1 MKNTKL
7 IALLFF
13 IASLFLFNSCD
24 NENIEDFD
32 LSFTNVAVTVGPLV
46 APNGN
51 EYLLTDTLA
60 NDIESQLQQL
70 GASASDIESIKLS
83 DLKLRITG
91 PAGRNFDVIEFAEVR
106 ILTGTG
112 PEDFTKIA
120 YTQGS
125 LLGLTEVI
133 FASQDVNLKDL
144 LASGGNF
151 RLGIWGYHPAPINT
165 NTDFSFDLVFKV
177 KVKVTE

>member
-1 MKNTKL
+1 M
-7 IALLFF
+7 
-13 IASLFLFNSCD
+13 
-24 NENIEDFD
+24 
-32 LSFTNVAVTVGPLV
+32 
-46 APNGN
+46 
-51 EYLLTDTLA
+51 TDTLTSDLLA
-60 NDIESQLQQL
+60 QLQAL
-70 GASASDIESIKLS
+70 GASATDIESIKLS

-125 LLGLTEVI
+125 LLGLTEVT

-151 RLGIWGYHPAPINT
+151 RLGIWGYHPTPINT